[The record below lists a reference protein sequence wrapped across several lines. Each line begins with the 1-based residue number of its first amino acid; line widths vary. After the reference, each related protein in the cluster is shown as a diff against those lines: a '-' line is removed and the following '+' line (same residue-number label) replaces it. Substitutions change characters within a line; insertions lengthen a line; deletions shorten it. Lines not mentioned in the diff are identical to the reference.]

1 VQHFNI
7 FVVTETNVVG
17 VPARHV
23 EALGHVTLVKGTGDV
38 LVELTEN
45 VALDSV
51 CTLSTDEP
59 SESSH

>member
-23 EALGHVTLVKGTGDV
+23 QTLSHVTLVKSACDIF
-38 LVELTEN
+38 VELTEN

-51 CTLSTDEP
+51 CTLGTNVP
-59 SESSH
+59 SEGSH